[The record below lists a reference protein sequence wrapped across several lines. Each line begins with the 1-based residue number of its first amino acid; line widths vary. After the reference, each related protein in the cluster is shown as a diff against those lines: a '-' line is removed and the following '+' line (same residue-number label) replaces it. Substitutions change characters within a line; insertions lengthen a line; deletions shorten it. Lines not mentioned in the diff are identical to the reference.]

1 MSDSLQ
7 EQPGLIMK
15 EYTGVIMKIKCA
27 FGIHKWEGCRCKVCR
42 ETRDQDHQWNVTG
55 CRCLR
60 CYRENHEWILSGTDI
75 ENEYQDG
82 YFLNG
87 SGQCEPEY
95 EIIKHYNIYRCKK
108 CGDEKREEGKRT
120 YREI

>member
-1 MSDSLQ
+1 MIVSPERCGGTHPQ
-7 EQPGLIMK
+7 GRVQICIVWR
-15 EYTGVIMKIKCA
+15 GVNMKIKCA

-42 ETRDQDHQWNVTG
+42 ETRDQDHQWNATG

-87 SGQCEPEY
+87 SGQCESEY
-95 EIIKHYNIYRCKK
+95 EIIKHYNI
-108 CGDEKREEGKRT
+108 
-120 YREI
+120 